1 MNGHIYLIRN
11 LVNGKGYIGQT
22 IQTISAHKGNHPSDD
37 TANKMKKAQHER
49 RKREAE
55 YAKH

>member
-1 MNGHIYLIRN
+1 MNGHIYLI
-11 LVNGKGYIGQT
+11 
-22 IQTISAHKGNHPSDD
+22 GNHPSDD